1 MELNITN
8 IINNAD
14 PFNYSA
20 SAAELGLNAGNV
32 TWNAATRDA
41 DSMLSGENFDR
52 EAYDAFFKGFG
63 AWDKAERDAMSD
75 TDFRALM
82 LQFIAGDMREA
93 NIHSNMTDEEWEEYE
108 ADDNKAGRIGRGD
121 DGQVYYYIGE

>member
-8 IINNAD
+8 IVNNTD

-20 SAAELGLNAGNV
+20 SAAEIGLNPV
-32 TWNAATRDA
+32 QTLWNAATRDA
-41 DSMLSGENFDR
+41 DALLSGENFNR
-52 EAYDAFFKGFG
+52 EAYDVFFKGFG

-93 NIHSNMTDEEWEEYE
+93 DIHANMTDAEWAEYE
-108 ADDNKAGRIGRGD
+108 AGDNAGRIGRGD

>member
-1 MELNITN
+1 MELNITH
-8 IINNAD
+8 IVNNTD

-20 SAAELGLNAGNV
+20 SAAELGLNAGKV

-41 DSMLSGENFDR
+41 DTLLSGENFDR
-52 EAYDAFFKGFG
+52 NAYDKYFEGVG

-93 NIHSNMTDEEWEEYE
+93 DIHSNMTNAEWEDYE
-108 ADDNKAGRIGRGD
+108 TSDNAGRIGRGD

>member
-20 SAAELGLNAGNV
+20 SAAEIGLNAGKV

-41 DSMLSGENFDR
+41 DALLAGENFDR

-75 TDFRALM
+75 TEFRALM

-93 NIHSNMTDEEWEEYE
+93 DIHPNMTDEEWAEYE
-108 ADDNKAGRIGRGD
+108 ASDNAGRIGRGD
-121 DGQVYYYIGE
+121 NGQVYYYIGE

>member
-8 IINNAD
+8 IVNNTD

-20 SAAELGLNAGNV
+20 SNAELGPNAGKI
-32 TWNAATRDA
+32 TWNAANRDA
-41 DSMLSGENFDR
+41 DELLSGENFDR
-52 EAYDAFFKGFG
+52 EAYDKYFKGFG

-75 TDFRALM
+75 TEFRALM
-82 LQFIAGDMREA
+82 LQFIAADMRDA
-93 NIHSNMTDEEWEEYE
+93 DIHPNMTDEEWAAYE
-108 ADDNKAGRIGRGD
+108 ASDNAGRIGRGD

>member
-8 IINNAD
+8 IINNAN

-20 SAAELGLNAGNV
+20 SVAELGENAGKV
-32 TWNAATRDA
+32 TWNAANRDA

-52 EAYDAFFKGFG
+52 EAYDAYFKGFG
-63 AWDKAERDAMSD
+63 AWDKAERDTMSD
-75 TDFRALM
+75 TEFRALM

-108 ADDNKAGRIGRGD
+108 ASDNYAGRIGRGD
-121 DGQVYYYIGE
+121 NGQVYFYIGE

>member
-1 MELNITN
+1 MELNITH
-8 IINNAD
+8 IINNTD

-20 SAAELGLNAGNV
+20 SAAELGLNAGKV

-41 DSMLSGENFDR
+41 DALLSGENFDR
-52 EAYDAFFKGFG
+52 VAYDKYFKGFG
-63 AWDKAERDAMSD
+63 AWDTAERAAMSN

-82 LQFIAGDMREA
+82 LQFIASDMREA
-93 NIHSNMTDEEWEEYE
+93 DIHPNMSDKEWTEYE
-108 ADDNKAGRIGRGD
+108 ASDNAGRIGRGD

>member
-20 SAAELGLNAGNV
+20 SAAELGLNAGKV

-41 DSMLSGENFDR
+41 DALLSGENFDR
-52 EAYDAFFKGFG
+52 EAYDAFFDGFG
-63 AWDKAERDAMSD
+63 AWDDATREEWSD
-75 TDFRALM
+75 TEFRALM

-93 NIHSNMTDEEWEEYE
+93 NIHPNMTDEEWEEYE
-108 ADDNKAGRIGRGD
+108 ASDNAGRIGRGN